1 MKLIHTA
8 DLHIGKSVCEHSML
22 DEQRFILAN
31 ILEVV
36 ATEKPDALLIAGD
49 VYDKSVP
56 SAEAVAVLDE
66 FLVQLS
72 KTGTKVFVLSGN
84 HDSAERIAFGGRI
97 MADRGVY
104 MSPVY
109 SGAFTPVTLKDE
121 LGEVDVWMLPF
132 VRPATVRACLEDDD
146 DRAQVTDYTSATR
159 MAIAQMKFADGRRN
173 VLLAHQFVTGAERS
187 DSEESVGGLDNVDA
201 SVFEGFDYV
210 ALGHIHKPQN
220 VAKDAAGVARVRYSG
235 TPLKYS
241 LSEKDHKK
249 SLTVVELGGKTQFGL
264 ADISVREIPLKPAH
278 DVREIRGTFAELV
291 SPEYQRKQVA
301 EGLKLD
307 DYVYVKLTDE
317 NDVPDA
323 ALKLRGIYP
332 NLMMLDYDNE
342 RTRNQRVT
350 VGDTKVEQRTPMEL
364 FGEFFTDMTKRELNE
379 EESKFVQDIIEG
391 IWEEN

>member
-8 DLHIGKSVCEHSML
+8 DLHIGKNVCEHSML

-109 SGAFTPVTLKDE
+109 SGAFMPVTLKDE

-132 VRPATVRACLEDDD
+132 VRPATVRACLEGDD

-187 DSEESVGGLDNVDA
+187 DSEESVGGLDNVDV

-249 SLTVVELGGKTQFGL
+249 SLTVVELGGKTQSGL

-342 RTRNQRVT
+342 RTRNQRIT

>member
-109 SGAFTPVTLKDE
+109 SGAFMPVTLKDE

-132 VRPATVRACLEDDD
+132 VRPATVRACLESDD

-249 SLTVVELGGKTQFGL
+249 SLTVVELGGKTQSGL

-342 RTRNQRVT
+342 RTRNQRIT

>member
-1 MKLIHTA
+1 MKFIHTA

-22 DEQRFILAN
+22 DEQRFILAS
-31 ILEVV
+31 ILDVV
-36 ATEKPDALLIAGD
+36 KREKPDAFLVAGD

-56 SAEAVAVLDE
+56 SAEAVAVLDD
-66 FLVQLS
+66 FLVRLS
-72 KTGTKVFVLSGN
+72 ETGTKVFVLSGN
-84 HDSAERIAFGGRI
+84 HDSAERIAFGGRL
-97 MADRGVY
+97 MANRGVY

-121 LGEVDVWMLPF
+121 SSEVDVWMLPF
-132 VRPATVRACLEDDD
+132 VRPATVRACLESDE
-146 DRAQVTDYTSATR
+146 DRAQVTDYTSAMR
-159 MAIAQMKFADGRRN
+159 MAIAQMKLTAGRRN

-187 DSEESVGGLDNVDA
+187 DSEENVGGLDNVDA

-220 VAKDAAGVARVRYSG
+220 VAKDEAGMARVRYSG

-241 LSEKDHKK
+241 LSEASHKK
-249 SLTVVELGGKTQFGL
+249 SLTVIELGVKAEIGL
-264 ADISVREIPLKPAH
+264 ANIDVREIPLTPEH
-278 DVREIRGTFAELV
+278 DVREIRGSFAELV
-291 SPEYQRKQVA
+291 SPEFQRKQLA
-301 EGLKLD
+301 DGFKLD

-342 RTRNQRVT
+342 RTRNQKIV
-350 VGDTKVEQRTPMEL
+350 VGEGKAEQKTPMEL
-364 FGEFFTDMTKRELNE
+364 FGEFFSDMTKRELNE
-379 EESKFVQDIIEG
+379 EECEFVRDMIES
-391 IWEEN
+391 IWEEK

>member
-97 MADRGVY
+97 MADRGVN

-109 SGAFTPVTLKDE
+109 SGAFMPVTLKDE

-132 VRPATVRACLEDDD
+132 VRPATVRACLESDD

-249 SLTVVELGGKTQFGL
+249 SLTVVELGGKTQSGL

-342 RTRNQRVT
+342 RTRNQRIT

>member
-1 MKLIHTA
+1 
-8 DLHIGKSVCEHSML
+8 ML

-109 SGAFTPVTLKDE
+109 SGAFMPVTLKDE

-132 VRPATVRACLEDDD
+132 VRPATVRACLEGDD

-249 SLTVVELGGKTQFGL
+249 SLTVVELGGKTQSGL

-342 RTRNQRVT
+342 RTRNQRIT

>member
-132 VRPATVRACLEDDD
+132 VRPATVRACLESDD

-159 MAIAQMKFADGRRN
+159 MAIAQMKFAVGRRN

-249 SLTVVELGGKTQFGL
+249 SLTVVELGGKTQSGL

-342 RTRNQRVT
+342 RTRNQRIT

>member
-1 MKLIHTA
+1 MKFIHTA

-22 DEQRFILAN
+22 DEQRFILAS
-31 ILEVV
+31 ILDVV
-36 ATEKPDALLIAGD
+36 KREKPDAFLVAGD

-56 SAEAVAVLDE
+56 SAEAVAVLDD
-66 FLVQLS
+66 FLVRLS
-72 KTGTKVFVLSGN
+72 ETGTKVFVLSGN
-84 HDSAERIAFGGRI
+84 HDSAERIAFGGRL
-97 MADRGVY
+97 MANRGVY

-121 LGEVDVWMLPF
+121 SGEVDVWMLPF
-132 VRPATVRACLEDDD
+132 VRPATVRACLESDE
-146 DRAQVTDYTSATR
+146 DRAQVTDYTSAMR
-159 MAIAQMKFADGRRN
+159 MAIAQMKLTAGRRN

-187 DSEESVGGLDNVDA
+187 DSEENVGGLDNVDA

-220 VAKDAAGVARVRYSG
+220 VAKDEAGLARVRYSG

-241 LSEKDHKK
+241 LSEASHKK
-249 SLTVVELGGKTQFGL
+249 SLTVIELGVKAEIGL
-264 ADISVREIPLKPAH
+264 ANIDVREIPLTPEH

-291 SPEYQRKQVA
+291 SPEFQRKQLA
-301 EGLKLD
+301 DGFKLD

-342 RTRNQRVT
+342 RTRNQKIV
-350 VGDTKVEQRTPMEL
+350 VGEGKAEQKTPMEL
-364 FGEFFTDMTKRELNE
+364 FGEFFSDMTKRELNE
-379 EESKFVQDIIEG
+379 EESEFVRDMIES
-391 IWEEN
+391 IWEEK

>member
-1 MKLIHTA
+1 MA

-109 SGAFTPVTLKDE
+109 SGAFMPITLKDE

-132 VRPATVRACLEDDD
+132 VRPATVRACLEGDD

-249 SLTVVELGGKTQFGL
+249 SLTVVELGGKTQSGL

-342 RTRNQRVT
+342 RTRNQRIT

>member
-109 SGAFTPVTLKDE
+109 SGAFMPVTLKDE

-132 VRPATVRACLEDDD
+132 VRPATVRACLEGDD

-249 SLTVVELGGKTQFGL
+249 SLTVVELGGKTQSGL

-342 RTRNQRVT
+342 RTRNQRIT

-391 IWEEN
+391 IWEGN

>member
-132 VRPATVRACLEDDD
+132 VRPATVRACLESDD

-201 SVFEGFDYV
+201 LVFEGFDYV

-249 SLTVVELGGKTQFGL
+249 SLTVVELGGKTQSGL

-342 RTRNQRVT
+342 RTRNQRIM

>member
-391 IWEEN
+391 IWEED

>member
-22 DEQRFILAN
+22 DEQRHILAE
-31 ILEVV
+31 ILNAVE
-36 ATEKPDALLIAGD
+36 TEKPEALLVAGD

-56 SAEAVAVLDE
+56 SADAVAVLDD
-66 FLVQLS
+66 FLVKLS

-84 HDSAERIAFGGRI
+84 HDSAERLAFGGRL
-97 MADRGVY
+97 MNDRGVY
-104 MSPVY
+104 MSQVY
-109 SGAFTPVTLKDE
+109 CGSFVPVTLKDG

-132 VRPATVRACLEDDD
+132 VRPATVRACLESDEARD
-146 DRAQVTDYTSATR
+146 QVTDYTSAMR
-159 MAIAQMKFADGRRN
+159 MAIAQMHFTPGRRN

-187 DSEESVGGLDNVDA
+187 DSEENVGGLDNVDA

-220 VAKDAAGVARVRYSG
+220 VALDAAGTARVRYSG

-241 LSEKDHKK
+241 LSEAKHKK
-249 SLTVVELGGKTQFGL
+249 SLTVIELGVKADAGL
-264 ADISVREIPLKPAH
+264 SELAVREIPLMPKH

-291 SPEYQRKQVA
+291 SPDFQRKQLA
-301 EGLKLD
+301 DGLNLD

-342 RTRNQRVT
+342 RTRNQHIA
-350 VGDTKVEQRTPMEL
+350 VGEGKVEQKTPMEL
-364 FGEFFTDMTKRELNE
+364 FSEFFADMTKRELNE
-379 EESKFVQDIIEG
+379 EESEFVCDMIDG
-391 IWEEN
+391 IWEAK

>member
-1 MKLIHTA
+1 
-8 DLHIGKSVCEHSML
+8 ML

-97 MADRGVY
+97 MADRGVN

-109 SGAFTPVTLKDE
+109 SGAFMPVTLKDE

-132 VRPATVRACLEDDD
+132 VRPATVRACLESDD

-249 SLTVVELGGKTQFGL
+249 SLTVVELGGKTQSGL

-342 RTRNQRVT
+342 RTRNQRIT